1 LSGYTPVFR
10 SIFEGTLCGQYPD
23 TAAWLFMLALA
34 DKNGH
39 VDKTPQYI
47 SAVTGMPVAELVG
60 CIERFMQ
67 PDEHSRTASE
77 DGRRLVLIDS
87 SRSWGWRIVNHEKYR
102 EKARLA
108 AKSAREAEDG
118 RNAERLRDRRRPPV
132 TAGDPLSN
140 ANANTNAGKESEGA
154 KAPAAAGKAKATRI
168 PDDWTLTPDLAA
180 YAEAQLP
187 NVDARKLAEAF
198 TDYWRA
204 AAGEKARKVD
214 WDATWRTWV
223 RRSIDRYP
231 MLHGAT
237 AVAPVIRIDANGRQ
251 ISG

>member
-1 LSGYTPVFR
+1 MSGYTPVFR

-47 SAVTGMPVAELVG
+47 SAVTGMPVADLVG

-67 PDEHSRTASE
+67 PDENSRTSAE
-77 DGRRLVLIDS
+77 EGRRLVLIDAN
-87 SRSWGWRIVNHEKYR
+87 RSWGWRIVNHEKYR

-108 AKSAREAEDG
+108 AKAAREVEDG

-140 ANANTNAGKESEGA
+140 ANANTDTNSEQLRSDSGSTLSASESDTA
-154 KAPAAAGKAKATRI
+154 RS
-168 PDDWTLTPDLAA
+168 
-180 YAEAQLP
+180 EALFAQR
-187 NVDARKLAEAF
+187 ARKSERVRQLATGAV
-198 TDYWRA
+198 
-204 AAGEKARKVD
+204 KAMPR
-214 WDATWRTWV
+214 
-223 RRSIDRYP
+223 
-231 MLHGAT
+231 
-237 AVAPVIRIDANGRQ
+237 
-251 ISG
+251 